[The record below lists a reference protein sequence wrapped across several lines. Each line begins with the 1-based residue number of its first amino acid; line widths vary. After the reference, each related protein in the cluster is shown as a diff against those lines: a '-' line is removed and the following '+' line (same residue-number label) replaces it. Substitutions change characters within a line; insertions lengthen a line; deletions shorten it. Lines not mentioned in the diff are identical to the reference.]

1 MSLTVR
7 DARLDGET
15 VGLRVE
21 DETIAGLGAGVEAAA
36 GDDVIDACGMA
47 LLPGLV
53 NGHGHAAMTLMRGY
67 GGDLPLM
74 EWLRD
79 RIWPTEAKLTADDV
93 YWGTRLACAEMI
105 RSGTVRFWDMY
116 WHPDAVARAV
126 NDAGLRATVSLPLID
141 GLDAARSDA
150 LRADAERTLD
160 VLADAGARVSPS
172 LGPHSIYTVSEKSLH
187 WVAELSSERGIPVQI
202 HLSETEGEVRD
213 CVKANGVRPAP
224 YLDRIG
230 LLTTSTLLAHGTW
243 LDDDELALV
252 GERGATVVTNPVSN
266 LKLAVGRVFPY
277 AKARERGVPVGLGT
291 DGASSNNSLDLLQD
305 VKHLALIQKHDA
317 RDPAAMPASEAW
329 AVATGQRA
337 PLLFLSPSQAPAL
350 RQRSAKP
357 PLPRGAPG
365 RVAVGEPA
373 DFLLVRSDAPE
384 LTPGDL
390 VANLVYAA
398 SGAVVDTTVVA
409 GRVLM
414 RGREIADEEEIRQGA
429 LASARRLGVIE

>member
-7 DARLDGET
+7 NAQLDGET
-15 VGLRVE
+15 VALRVE
-21 DETIAGLGAGVEAAA
+21 GERIAAA
-36 GDDVIDACGMA
+36 GPDVQPESGDDVIDAGGMA

-67 GGDLPLM
+67 GADLSLM
-74 EWLRD
+74 AWLQD
-79 RIWPTEAKLTADDV
+79 KIWPTEAKLTADDV
-93 YWGTRLACAEMI
+93 YWGTRLACVEMI

-126 NDAGLRATVSLPLID
+126 EDAGLRAVVALPLVD
-141 GLDAARSDA
+141 GLDASKSDG

-160 VLADAGARVSPS
+160 AVAHPGARVTPS
-172 LGPHSIYTVSEKSLH
+172 LGPHGIYTVSEKSLY
-187 WVAELSSERGIPVQI
+187 WVAELSAERGVPVQI
-202 HLSETEGEVRD
+202 HLSETEDEVQD
-213 CVKANGVRPAP
+213 CVKAHGVRPAP

-230 LLTTSTLLAHGTW
+230 LLTPSTLLAHGVW

-277 AKARERGVPVGLGT
+277 AKARKHGIPVGLGT

-305 VKHLALIQKHDA
+305 VKYLSLIQKHAA
-317 RDPAAMPASEAW
+317 RDPAAMPAPEAW

-337 PLLFLSPSQAPAL
+337 PLL
-350 RQRSAKP
+350 
-357 PLPRGAPG
+357 GASG
-365 RVAVGEPA
+365 RLAAGEPA
-373 DFLLVRSDAPE
+373 DFLLVRCDAPE
-384 LTPGDL
+384 MTPGDL

-414 RGREIADEEEIRQGA
+414 RGGVIEDEAEVRQGA
-429 LASARRLGVIE
+429 IASARRLGVVP

>member
-7 DARLDGET
+7 NAQLDGET

-21 DETIAGLGAGVEAAA
+21 SDRIAAVGAGVETAT
-36 GDDVIDACGMA
+36 GDDVIDAGGMA

-67 GGDLPLM
+67 GADLSLM
-74 EWLRD
+74 EWLQD
-79 RIWPTEAKLTADDV
+79 KIWPTEAKLTADDV
-93 YWGTRLACAEMI
+93 YWGTRLACVEMI

-126 NDAGLRATVSLPLID
+126 KDAGLRAAVALPLVD
-141 GLDAARSDA
+141 GLDASKSDA

-160 VLADAGARVSPS
+160 TLADAGTRVTPS
-172 LGPHSIYTVSEKSLH
+172 LGPHGIYTVSEKSLQ
-187 WVAELSSERGIPVQI
+187 WVAELSSERDVPVHI
-202 HLSETEGEVRD
+202 HLSETEGEVHD
-213 CVKANGVRPAP
+213 CVTAHGVRPAP

-230 LLTTSTLLAHGTW
+230 LLNPSTLLAHGTW

-277 AKARERGVPVGLGT
+277 AKAREHGIPVGLGT

-305 VKHLALIQKHDA
+305 VKYLSLIQKHA
-317 RDPAAMPASEAW
+317 AGDPAAMPAPEAW

-337 PLLFLSPSQAPAL
+337 PLL
-350 RQRSAKP
+350 
-357 PLPRGAPG
+357 GASG
-365 RVAVGEPA
+365 RVAVGEAA

-398 SGAVVDTTVVA
+398 SGSVVDTTVVA
-409 GRVLM
+409 GKVLM
-414 RGREIADEEEIRQGA
+414 RGGEIAEEDEVRAGV
-429 LASARRLGVIE
+429 LTSARRLGVIG